1 MEPLG
6 KMFKA
11 TVTYDEKQQRF
22 FICQQRCI
30 GQLEAGLAAEGYRKI
45 GMLLQLA
52 ENSALF

>member
-1 MEPLG
+1 
-6 KMFKA
+6 MFKA